1 MNKQVIAIPYPYIV
15 ITTLVYVIL
24 CPIFFEMDNA
34 LGEGDNFILY
44 KDKTITYSQQQV
56 IETECKSPSF

>member
-1 MNKQVIAIPYPYIV
+1 MII
-15 ITTLVYVIL
+15 TLVYAIL

-44 KDKTITYSQQQV
+44 KDKTITYSRQQQV
-56 IETECKSPSF
+56 IETECKSPCPSSSEM

>member
-15 ITTLVYVIL
+15 ITTLVYAIL

-34 LGEGDNFILY
+34 LGEGDNFVLD
-44 KDKTITYSQQQV
+44 KDKTITYS
-56 IETECKSPSF
+56 

>member
-1 MNKQVIAIPYPYIV
+1 MYA
-15 ITTLVYVIL
+15 IL

-34 LGEGDNFILY
+34 LGEGDNFVLY

-56 IETECKSPSF
+56 LETECKSPCPSCSEMWSECMFRND